1 MSIIGQAEELKD
13 FKFRSGEK
21 GAYKELNKSSAIRFP
36 IPVNLDLPAHK
47 VSLLIQCILAGDT
60 LPAQDREKSL
70 SSQFQQDKGVIF
82 SHIKRLIR
90 CVVDFQIHRE
100 DSISL
105 RAALLLCRSFCAEVW
120 DDTCMQLK
128 QIDNI
133 GVVSARKLNMAGIT
147 TIDTLEQSDPHR
159 IEMILGRATPFGR
172 QVLERAKGFPK
183 VRVGIKIA
191 GKPVLIFGFR
201 GQRLIS
207 CRTFNPGRERN

>member
-1 MSIIGQAEELKD
+1 MLPSTATELTRAQLSIIGQADELKD

-21 GAYKELNKSSAIRFP
+21 TAYKELNKSAAIRFP

-47 VSLLIQCILAGDT
+47 VSLLIQCTLAGDT
-60 LPAQDREKSL
+60 LPVQDHEKAL

-105 RAALLLCRSFCAEVW
+105 RAALLLCRSFCAEAW

-133 GVVSARKLNMAGIT
+133 GVVSVRKLNMAGIT
-147 TIDTLEQSDPHR
+147 TIDALEQTEPHR
-159 IEMILGRATPFGR
+159 IEMVLGRGAPFGR
-172 QVLERAKGFPK
+172 QVLERAWGFPK
-183 VRVGIKIA
+183 VRVGIKVA
-191 GKPVLIFGFR
+191 GKPV
-201 GQRLIS
+201 
-207 CRTFNPGRERN
+207 